1 MGDDLVGTLVTDCY
15 GGYEAQNAGAKQ
27 KCLAHLARTA
37 RDWQKLTSLGTPDFA
52 GDGLASIAAVAR
64 QLELK
69 SLTVRDLVTG
79 KSFLIEF

>member
-1 MGDDLVGTLVTDCY
+1 MSSINELRTL
-15 GGYEAQNAGAKQ
+15 
-27 KCLAHLARTA
+27 
-37 RDWQKLTSLGTPDFA
+37 SFA

>member
-1 MGDDLVGTLVTDCY
+1 MSCVPFLL
-15 GGYEAQNAGAKQ
+15 
-27 KCLAHLARTA
+27 
-37 RDWQKLTSLGTPDFA
+37 P